1 MAKKDK
7 KEKIVYVDDGRTIY
21 DMSLVTR
28 PGEVV
33 LPENQNGK
41 DKPKKEDKNKS
52 NKSSGIELTKSERW
66 ALIKAAYA
74 TYLPILFIGLLGLA
88 VAVGLFMLIWG

>member
-1 MAKKDK
+1 MAKKK
-7 KEKIVYVDDGRTIY
+7 KEKIVYKEDDGRTIY

-33 LPENQNGK
+33 LPDKLNGK
-41 DKPKKEDKNKS
+41 DTDKNKDKKKG
-52 NKSSGIELTKSERW
+52 NKSSGIELSKAERW

-74 TYLPILFIGLLGLA
+74 TYLPILFIGLLGFA

>member
-1 MAKKDK
+1 MAKKK
-7 KEKIVYVDDGRTIY
+7 KEKVVYVDDGRTIY

-33 LPENQNGK
+33 LPEKLDGK
-41 DKPKKEDKNKS
+41 NKNKEKDKNKKNS
-52 NKSSGIELTKSERW
+52 ANGVELTKGERW

-74 TYLPILFIGLLGLA
+74 TYLPILFIGLLGFA
-88 VAVGLFMLIWG
+88 VAIAVFYLIF